1 MSTLDPLLL
10 ALAGAPVLPGARC
23 RNRSALFDPPEPR
36 EAPATFAARH
46 RQAIGLCAGC
56 PALSACQTWFNGLP
70 KRQRP
75 HGVVAGRVRGA
86 GHEVTA

>member
-1 MSTLDPLLL
+1 MSTLNQLLL
-10 ALAGAPVLPGARC
+10 ALAGAPALPGARC
-23 RNRSALFDPPEPR
+23 RNRGALFDPPAPR

-56 PALSACQTWFNGLP
+56 PALSACQTWFIGLP

-75 HGVVAGRVRGA
+75 QGVVAGRVRGV
-86 GHEVTA
+86 GREVSA